1 MEWTKCY
8 GFTDSN
14 SNKRVSIDTIFEAG
28 STTKALTAVTVL
40 HHVDAGKLSLDDH
53 VNDLLVSWKI
63 PDNNLGKGDK
73 VTLRHLLTHTAGI
86 NLPDGGFTILH
97 DIPTLIQVLNGEMP
111 AGNDPVSFVFAPGI
125 LITII
130 VGFITALL
138 NPLGIDM
145 VQKAIIVLIF
155 VITLSSALWI
165 GTVIS
170 ALLRTTLGKSA
181 RGRDMG
187 KALAMLIILPVIGI
201 LYAFM
206 GGGIL
211 EALADPKTSGLVKV
225 VLSWLP
231 STWDADII
239 NGFASNPG
247 NITAIWS
254 ETIIRFGGL
263 VIFFAVILYI
273 GTRMADRAYS
283 MEATTFTAAKAKPD
297 GIFYKTVNYVGG
309 GQSFGT
315 LLVSVFKIY
324 GRRFHNLSWLFY
336 MVCLAAMINIFFTRP
351 DEPFGVIIMSS
362 SLFSMLAV
370 AIASDV
376 TIRGKETLFLYKKI
390 PSGVM
395 MLVKTRLIQGWLVT
409 IPVSAVILIIV
420 AALNRL
426 PETTFLSA
434 LVYTGP
440 IILIA
445 AANMAFALGMF
456 LLMPAYTDKG
466 GEFMLNFMIILLVSV
481 FLLIGCLIIFGET
494 NGILM
499 TILCSWLLGIAFLF
513 LGKRKLSR
521 ME

>member
-1 MEWTKCY
+1 
-8 GFTDSN
+8 
-14 SNKRVSIDTIFEAG
+14 
-28 STTKALTAVTVL
+28 
-40 HHVDAGKLSLDDH
+40 
-53 VNDLLVSWKI
+53 
-63 PDNNLGKGDK
+63 
-73 VTLRHLLTHTAGI
+73 
-86 NLPDGGFTILH
+86 
-97 DIPTLIQVLNGEMP
+97 
-111 AGNDPVSFVFAPGI
+111 
-125 LITII
+125 
-130 VGFITALL
+130 
-138 NPLGIDM
+138 
-145 VQKAIIVLIF
+145 
-155 VITLSSALWI
+155 
-165 GTVIS
+165 
-170 ALLRTTLGKSA
+170 
-181 RGRDMG
+181 
-187 KALAMLIILPVIGI
+187 
-201 LYAFM
+201 
-206 GGGIL
+206 
-211 EALADPKTSGLVKV
+211 
-225 VLSWLP
+225 
-231 STWDADII
+231 
-239 NGFASNPG
+239 
-247 NITAIWS
+247 
-254 ETIIRFGGL
+254 
-263 VIFFAVILYI
+263 
-273 GTRMADRAYS
+273 
-283 MEATTFTAAKAKPD
+283 
-297 GIFYKTVNYVGG
+297 
-309 GQSFGT
+309 
-315 LLVSVFKIY
+315 
-324 GRRFHNLSWLFY
+324 
-336 MVCLAAMINIFFTRP
+336 
-351 DEPFGVIIMSS
+351 
-362 SLFSMLAV
+362 MLAV